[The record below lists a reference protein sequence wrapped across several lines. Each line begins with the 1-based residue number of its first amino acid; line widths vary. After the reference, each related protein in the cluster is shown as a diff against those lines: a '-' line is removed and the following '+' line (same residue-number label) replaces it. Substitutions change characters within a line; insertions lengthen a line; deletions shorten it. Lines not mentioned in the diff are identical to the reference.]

1 VTRRSAVDRI
11 LSLYPRAWRDRYGDE
26 LRDLTN
32 ELTMQGEFSSFRLVF
47 GLLASALV
55 QRVRVF
61 RLTWRSL
68 LVAGTTL
75 SLILTAVI
83 VADGA
88 PSSRLPRPPRVVQ
101 TKGTIPPPTN
111 GTIETTTI
119 PDFISV
125 TGDGKIVG
133 YAPRDYLFP
142 SAGSDQ
148 NNLVGGVVPV
158 YGPDLKTLVGHMY
171 PGIGWVPIGG
181 SPASGPCQQVFAV
194 ENGTTTTLPCPSTT
208 IVVPNVVGM
217 PTPDG
222 VGALQKAGLGIL
234 VQNGVSSTVPPGHI
248 VRSSPA
254 AGANGYGREVI
265 TVTNSLGPGSP

>member
-1 VTRRSAVDRI
+1 MTRRSVVDRI
-11 LSLYPRAWRDRYGDE
+11 LPLYPRAWRDRYGDE
-26 LRDLTN
+26 LVDLTN
-32 ELTMQGEFSSFRLVF
+32 ELMMKGEVSSSRVVF
-47 GLLASALV
+47 GLLGSALV
-55 QRVRVF
+55 QRVRAF
-61 RLTWRSL
+61 RLSWRSL
-68 LVAGTTL
+68 LAAGTTL
-75 SLILTAVI
+75 ALVATAVI
-83 VADGA
+83 VANGA
-88 PSSRLPRPPRVVQ
+88 PSSRLPRPHRVVQ
-101 TKGTIPPPTN
+101 TKGTVPTPTN
-111 GTIETTTI
+111 GTIVTTRI

-125 TGDGKIVG
+125 TGDGRIVG

-148 NNLVGGVVPV
+148 TNLVGGVVPV

-171 PGIGWVPIGG
+171 PGIGWVPIGD
-181 SPASGPCQQVFAV
+181 SPASGPCQQVFAI

-208 IVVPNVVGM
+208 VVVPNVVGM

-234 VQNGVSSTVPPGHI
+234 VQNGPSTTVPSGHI
-248 VRSSPA
+248 VRTSPA